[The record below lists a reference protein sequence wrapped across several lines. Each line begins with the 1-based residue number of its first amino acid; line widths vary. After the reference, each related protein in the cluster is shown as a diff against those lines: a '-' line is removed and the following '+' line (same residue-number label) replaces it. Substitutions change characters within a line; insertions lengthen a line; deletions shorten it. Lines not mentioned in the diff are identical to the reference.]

1 MDKKTESERIVYE
14 DPDPQNGFILLPDMK
29 WDGKTIES
37 LYLVAIVHKHGI
49 KSLRDLDESHLP
61 LLRNILKKGLV
72 SIFPHLICFAN
83 SCRPTSLQL
92 ESAYI
97 NVINSNY

>member
-14 DPDPQNGFILLPDMK
+14 DPDTQNGFILLPDMK
-29 WDGKTIES
+29 WDGKMMES

-72 SIFPHLICFAN
+72 SIFPQTCTK
-83 SCRPTSLQL
+83 SVPCCTPSSQ
-92 ESAYI
+92 S
-97 NVINSNY
+97 NVF

>member
-14 DPDPQNGFILLPDMK
+14 DPDTQNGFILLPDMK

-72 SIFPHLICFAN
+72 SIFPKHAQMVCPAAHLLLNPMYFN
-83 SCRPTSLQL
+83 HT
-92 ESAYI
+92 
-97 NVINSNY
+97 